1 MNCGYIFFFGT
12 ARNNVSNEF
21 ISFTSIP
28 HVRNLYCRTGVY
40 IYYTWQTRALVFK
53 TQQSKTARGQYSTIF
68 IFNRNFLAFPFLISF
83 TDIMRNNQHRAR
95 PPTAGGEFFI
105 LLPKRT
111 SQLFLLHTLY
121 KRVFPWLIF
130 MVNRLVSLIPLNSKR
145 NQSILCPSILACV
158 LRHL

>member
-1 MNCGYIFFFGT
+1 VAISFFFGT

-95 PPTAGGEFFI
+95 PPTAGGSS
-105 LLPKRT
+105 LYC
-111 SQLFLLHTLY
+111 SQKEPLSCFCYTLY
-121 KRVFPWLIF
+121 KRVLPWLIF

-145 NQSILCPSILACV
+145 NQSILCPPILACV

>member
-1 MNCGYIFFFGT
+1 VSGRPPPFVYLARVGVMQLHLPHTIVLSIELWPYLFFFCT
-12 ARNNVSNEF
+12 AWNNVSNEF

-95 PPTAGGEFFI
+95 PPTAGGGVLYI
-105 LLPKRT
+105 APKKNL
-111 SQLFLLHTLY
+111 SA
-121 KRVFPWLIF
+121 VFVTHYINGFYLG
-130 MVNRLVSLIPLNSKR
+130 
-145 NQSILCPSILACV
+145 
-158 LRHL
+158 